1 MERPTKAAW
10 WRKRG
15 EEGDARVG
23 ESCEVSLG
31 RSFETRGEGAQARW
45 ANCQHWRVTDYEGA
59 AGGALRFAR
68 RLCAG
73 DSTGAGIIYSTA
85 AVLLLYSNRGHG
97 MLSALSGLRWV

>member
-1 MERPTKAAW
+1 MSGEGKIGLTDGQLSTFAHEDADERSW
-10 WRKRG
+10 GCRRG
-15 EEGDARVG
+15 EEEGARAG
-23 ESCEVSLG
+23 ESCELTASTGGLQI
-31 RSFETRGEGAQARW
+31 TR
-45 ANCQHWRVTDYEGA
+45 GA